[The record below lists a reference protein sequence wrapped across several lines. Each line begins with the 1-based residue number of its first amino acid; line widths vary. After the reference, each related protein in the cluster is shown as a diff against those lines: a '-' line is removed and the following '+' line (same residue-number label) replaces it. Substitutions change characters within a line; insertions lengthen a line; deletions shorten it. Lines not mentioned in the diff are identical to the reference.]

1 MDEKELLDILFD
13 NKATNLSFL
22 KSVLKTNYEIIGVKI
37 PFLKKIS
44 SKLMD
49 FDFNKIE
56 IKKYYEL
63 IFLYFYV
70 NLKKNINDISK
81 QILFIKENIKYI
93 DSWSIVDS
101 TVLLLKNINLDIIYK
116 MLQEKE
122 VYLRR
127 YAYVSLL
134 KYSKNENNLNFIFN
148 SFDNDNRYYVFMSE
162 ARLLSYCFIYFF
174 DKTYD
179 FVMSSSLSK
188 ELKLKGIQKAIESL
202 RVTET
207 NKDKL
212 KILRKELRS
221 RGF

>member
-1 MDEKELLDILFD
+1 
-13 NKATNLSFL
+13 
-22 KSVLKTNYEIIGVKI
+22 
-37 PFLKKIS
+37 
-44 SKLMD
+44 
-49 FDFNKIE
+49 
-56 IKKYYEL
+56 
-63 IFLYFYV
+63 
-70 NLKKNINDISK
+70 
-81 QILFIKENIKYI
+81 
-93 DSWSIVDS
+93 
-101 TVLLLKNINLDIIYK
+101 

-179 FVMSSSLSK
+179 FVMSSFLSK